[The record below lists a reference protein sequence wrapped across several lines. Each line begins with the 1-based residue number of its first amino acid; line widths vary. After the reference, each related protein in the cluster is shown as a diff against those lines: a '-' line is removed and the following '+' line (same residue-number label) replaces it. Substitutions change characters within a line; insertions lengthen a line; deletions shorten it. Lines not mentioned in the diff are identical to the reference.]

1 MHGQTERTYS
11 NTPVQTVPPGIVEI
25 SMHHVK
31 ETTRNPVVTILRKDR
46 YKVLGEFEATHA
58 NKSQTYLIK
67 AYKYPHF
74 IQKIKQ
80 LFKHTRAFLEF
91 NTTCIAAMKGVPV
104 EIPVA
109 YGERKHLFARES
121 YLIIKKIK
129 CCHTMREYFKSDF
142 PLGEKRG
149 VLRKFGY
156 LAKTIHDAGIKQDDF
171 SLDNFLVYDDENGE
185 KRAILIDFE
194 RVSIQTKF
202 LSEKYRVWYLAKL
215 NRAKSYF
222 TNSDRLRFLLSYTN
236 NDRNYCKKLANQIE
250 TITVSIQKK
259 DAHKFHKQCIRENRK
274 FGVFKDNNFFG
285 HYRKQY
291 PLETMIPLLNTMGET
306 TQDVFY
312 RNNFQILHFAEQPR
326 SNQTQ
331 NRGQGSG
338 IRDRMPATRNLSPEP
353 HPLTPLKARFNYDT
367 LLEVWTHANAL
378 FALRINVP
386 IPAGV
391 FKTLSSQLPKEGF
404 LISRIPENSA
414 PLNQYIDLHKDKNP
428 ITSALLRLAEQ
439 VSPFGIFTK
448 DLNTQDILVRM
459 SGNHLTCYL
468 GNYTAFQ
475 INRRPIQKNR
485 ATNTAII
492 SQLHF

>member
-1 MHGQTERTYS
+1 VYS
-11 NTPVQTVPPGIVEI
+11 NTPVQAVPPGNVEI
-25 SMHHVK
+25 PMHHVN

-58 NKSQTYLIK
+58 NKSQTYIIK
-67 AYKYPHF
+67 AYKYPHL

-80 LFKHTRAFLEF
+80 LFKPTRAFLEF

-121 YLIIKKIK
+121 YLIMRRIKH
-129 CCHTMREYFKSDF
+129 CHTMREYFKSDF
-142 PLGEKRG
+142 PLGEKRD
-149 VLRKFGY
+149 VLRKFGN
-156 LAKTIHDAGIKQDDF
+156 LAKTIHDAGVKQDDF
-171 SLDNFLVYDDENGE
+171 SLDNFLVYNDETGE

-202 LSEKYRVWYLAKL
+202 LSEKHRVWYLAKL

-222 TNSDRLRFLLSYTN
+222 TNTDRLRFLMSYTN
-236 NDRNYCKKLANQIE
+236 GDRNYCKKLANQIE

-274 FGVFKDNNFFG
+274 FGVFKDSNFFG

-291 PLETMIPLLNTMGET
+291 PLETMIPLLNTLGGT
-306 TQDVFY
+306 TQDVLY
-312 RNNFQILHFAEQPR
+312 RNNFQILHFTGQPR
-326 SNQTQ
+326 CNQTL
-331 NRGQGSG
+331 NMDQGSG
-338 IRDRMPATRNLSPEP
+338 IGGRMPAARNLPREP
-353 HPLTPLKARFNYDT
+353 QPLTPLKARFSYAT
-367 LLEVWTHANAL
+367 ILKAWMHANAL

-404 LISRIPENSA
+404 LVSRMPENTVL
-414 PLNQYIDLHKDKNP
+414 LNQYIDLHQDKNR
-428 ITSALLRLAEQ
+428 ITSALLSLAEQ

-459 SGNHLTCYL
+459 SGNRLTCYL

-485 ATNTAII
+485 ATNTDII
-492 SQLHF
+492 RQLHF